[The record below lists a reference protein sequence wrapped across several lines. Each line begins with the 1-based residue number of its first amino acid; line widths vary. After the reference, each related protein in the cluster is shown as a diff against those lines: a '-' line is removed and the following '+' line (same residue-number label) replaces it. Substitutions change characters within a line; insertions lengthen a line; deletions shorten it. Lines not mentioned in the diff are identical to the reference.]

1 MTFRKKS
8 IKMQKKIKKI
18 EFFLKKVLTL
28 YFFVILYLQFENTNK
43 KGEKFMET
51 IELNHDKLKGKIRE
65 VLGTQCKLANMIG
78 LDEATI
84 SNKINSNTYFTQK
97 EILKISEILNIRLEE
112 IPEYFFKLKVR
123 EHE

>member
-43 KGEKFMET
+43 KGEKIMET

>member
-1 MTFRKKS
+1 
-8 IKMQKKIKKI
+8 MQKKIKKI
-18 EFFLKKVLTL
+18 EIFLKKVLTL